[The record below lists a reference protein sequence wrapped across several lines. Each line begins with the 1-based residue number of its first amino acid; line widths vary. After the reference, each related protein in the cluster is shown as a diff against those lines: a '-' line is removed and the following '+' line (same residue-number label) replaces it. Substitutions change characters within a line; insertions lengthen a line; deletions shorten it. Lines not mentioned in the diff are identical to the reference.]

1 MLSSFAEGLYTT
13 SPSAGV
19 VVSISAILFFGFAM
33 TRITKLCRLPNVTA
47 YILTGILLGPY
58 CLDLIPAAVSEGMDF
73 LSDVALSFVAF
84 SIGEFFRLSV
94 LKQNGGRVLLIA
106 LAEATLASASVFL
119 LLYFVLRLHL
129 AFCIVLAALAAVT
142 APTSTAVT
150 IRQTGAKGVFVNTL
164 LQTMALD
171 GIFGL
176 AAYSVALSLAMSLLS
191 PGGGIALGDVLFPLV
206 ANLGALLLGGVFG
219 ILMKWLMPTKRS
231 TDNRLI
237 ISVSLLAA
245 FCGVCAVLNISPLLG
260 CMSMGTVYIN
270 TTDDSKLFKQLGYFS
285 PPILL
290 IFFVCS
296 GLRFDLGALFS
307 TAGGIGGSSLLVVGV
322 SYFAV
327 RIVGKYIGAFL
338 GCKLVRLPA
347 KVCNNLGL
355 ALIPQAGV
363 AIGLAAIGARTL
375 GGEVGSA
382 LHTVILTAGIL
393 YELVGPAL
401 AKLAL
406 YLSGSYSERLEDLV
420 PAEAIPQGET
430 LSEAELLIRRIRK
443 IQETLP
449 PPQEEEQAF
458 TEAAEE
464 HWEAYR
470 YRRGRFGFRR

>member
-1 MLSSFAEGLYTT
+1 MFKTFAEGLYAA

-19 VVSISAILFFGFAM
+19 VVSIAAILFCGFAM
-33 TRITKLCRLPNVTA
+33 TRLTKLCRLPNVTA

-58 CLDLIPAAVSEGMDF
+58 CLALIPAPVAEGMDF

-94 LKQNGGRVLLIA
+94 LKKNGGRVLVIA
-106 LAEATLASASVFL
+106 LLEATLASALVFV
-119 LLYFVLRLHL
+119 LLYFVLKLHL
-129 AFCIVLAALAAVT
+129 AFSVVLAALAAVT

-150 IRQTGAKGVFVNTL
+150 IRQTGAKGEFVNTL

-171 GIFGL
+171 DIIGL
-176 AAYSVALSLAMSLLS
+176 AGYSVAVSLALSLLS
-191 PGGGIALGDVLFPLV
+191 PGGDVALWDVLYPLL

-270 TTDDSKLFKQLGYFS
+270 TTDDGKLFKQLGYFS

-290 IFFVCS
+290 IFFVGS
-296 GLRFDLGALFS
+296 GLRFDLGALLS
-307 TAGGIGGSSLLVVGV
+307 PAGAVGSVSLLTVGIL
-322 SYFAV
+322 YFAV
-327 RIVGKYIGAFL
+327 RILGKYLGAFL
-338 GCKLVRLPA
+338 GCQLVHSSKKTR
-347 KVCNNLGL
+347 NYLGL

-363 AIGLAAIGARTL
+363 AIGLAAIGARAI

-382 LHTVILTAGIL
+382 LHTVILAAGIL
-393 YELVGPAL
+393 YELTGPAL

-406 YLSGSYSERLEDLV
+406 FLSGSYSEKLEDLV
-420 PAEAIPQGET
+420 PAEEVNGGEQ
-430 LSEAELLIRRIRK
+430 LSDAELLIRRIRK

-449 PPQEEEQAF
+449 PPHEEEQAF

-470 YRRGRFGFRR
+470 IRRRNFGRLR

>member
-1 MLSSFAEGLYTT
+1 MFSSFAEGLYTA
-13 SPSAGV
+13 SPTAGV
-19 VVSISAILFFGFAM
+19 VVSISAILFCGFAM
-33 TRITKLCRLPNVTA
+33 TRLTKLCRLPNVTA
-47 YILTGILLGPY
+47 YLLTGILLGPY
-58 CLDLIPAAVSEGMDF
+58 CLALIPASVAEGMDF

-94 LKQNGGRVLLIA
+94 LKKNGGKVLVIA
-106 LAEATLASASVFL
+106 LMEATLATVSVFVV
-119 LLYFVLRLHL
+119 LYFLLGLGL
-129 AFCIVLAALAAVT
+129 AFSVVLAALAAVT

-150 IRQTGAKGVFVNTL
+150 IRQTGARGEFVNTL

-171 GIFGL
+171 DIVGL
-176 AAYSVALSLAMSLLS
+176 VGYSVAVSLALSLLS
-191 PGGGIALGDVLFPLV
+191 PGGSIALWDVLFPLA
-206 ANLGALLLGGVFG
+206 ANLGALLLGGLFG
-219 ILMKWLMPTKRS
+219 LLMKWLMPTKRS

-270 TTDDSKLFKQLGYFS
+270 TTDDGKLFKQLGYFS

-296 GLRFDLGALFS
+296 GLRFDLGALLAPA
-307 TAGGIGGSSLLVVGV
+307 AGAGAVSLLVVSV
-322 SYFAV
+322 VYFAV
-327 RIVGKYIGAFL
+327 RIAGKYLGAFL
-338 GCKLVRLPA
+338 GCQMVKTPKKIRSY
-347 KVCNNLGL
+347 LGL

-363 AIGLAAIGARTL
+363 AIGLAAIGARTI

-382 LHTVILTAGIL
+382 LHTVILAAGLL

-406 YLSGSYSERLEDLV
+406 YLSGAYSEKLEDLV
-420 PAEAIPQGET
+420 PAEELTQGES
-430 LSEAELLIRRIRK
+430 LSEAELLVRRIRK

-449 PPQEEEQAF
+449 PPHEEEQAF

-470 YRRGRFGFRR
+470 LRRRNFGRRR

>member
-1 MLSSFAEGLYTT
+1 MKHVEWTGLAQHDTIF
-13 SPSAGV
+13 PLFLFLAGV
-19 VVSISAILFFGFAM
+19 SWPFSLGSQLDRGRSVSRIQVKIAVRTAILFLLGFSFGGVLKFKPDFRLMGVLQYIGLSWGFAA
-33 TRITKLCRLPNVTA
+33 TA
-47 YILTGILLGPY
+47 W
-58 CLDLIPAAVSEGMDF
+58 
-73 LSDVALSFVAF
+73 
-84 SIGEFFRLSV
+84 
-94 LKQNGGRVLLIA
+94 
-106 LAEATLASASVFL
+106 
-119 LLYFVLRLHL
+119 LH
-129 AFCIVLAALAAVT
+129 IRRKSVLAALAAVT

-191 PGGGIALGDVLFPLV
+191 PGGGVALGDVLFPLV

-406 YLSGSYSERLEDLV
+406 YLSGSYSEKLEDLV
-420 PAEAIPQGET
+420 PAETIPQGET

-449 PPQEEEQAF
+449 PPHEEEQAF